1 MSNLLQKLGE
11 DWHNPHPYESL
22 IHTILPNTE
31 KTHGEEIEWC
41 LISLY
46 VDEHNGFKNSK
57 SESKHTIYD
66 LELDVLRAKKTKLE
80 EEYKKEEDIFEK
92 ICKKFEE
99 MGASTKLQTSDEPKE
114 ESEEEKEKEVED
126 TYVEAPQQKDKPIQ
140 KSSKE
145 TLRLTK
151 EREKRDA
158 VLAKSIKSSMAT
170 SQEKLMELRKE
181 LDQLEDHQRCYKQ
194 YQGAAWYYLGAI
206 KKAVVA
212 YESKK
217 DIEVLVKELDSILR
231 NYNTFLRRGILN
243 ERCSGDVKG
252 LCEKHYLPMRNP
264 YLYEKNEGWTVK
276 CKLYPETRYLDA

>member
-1 MSNLLQKLGE
+1 MSTLLQKLGE

-22 IHTILPNTE
+22 IHTILPTTE
-31 KTHGEEIEWC
+31 KAHGEKIERC
-41 LISLY
+41 LIGLY
-46 VDEHNGFKNSK
+46 VDEHNGFKNTK

-66 LELDVLRAKKTKLE
+66 LELDVLRAKKTKLDQ
-80 EEYKKEEDIFEK
+80 EYKKEEDIFEK

-99 MGASTKLQTSDEPKE
+99 MGTTTKVQRSDEPNE
-114 ESEEEKEKEVED
+114 ESEEEKEVED

-151 EREKRDA
+151 ERETRDA

-170 SQEKLMELRKE
+170 SQEKLMELQKE
-181 LDQLEDHQRCYKQ
+181 LAQVEDHQRCYKQ
-194 YQGAAWYYLGAI
+194 YQGAAWYYLGAM
-206 KKAVVA
+206 KKAVLA

-217 DIEVLVKELDSILR
+217 DMEVLIKELDSVLR
-231 NYNTFLRRGILN
+231 NYNTFLRSNVPN

-276 CKLYPETRYLDA
+276 CNLSPETRCLDA